1 MRSIHAVWL
10 KVVGSLLAA
19 VALAALTGCGGGGG
33 GSTASNGGGSGG
45 TVTTSSINLPT
56 SVAVVTAK

>member
-1 MRSIHAVWL
+1 MRSILAVCL
-10 KVVGSLLAA
+10 KGVGGLLVALAVGSLGA
-19 VALAALTGCGGGGG
+19 CGGGGG

-56 SVAVVTAK
+56 SVEVVTAK